1 MRTPRSPA
9 LLPGAGVLAADL
21 FATLGHIAPRNLPAL
36 ALIVL
41 AAVAIASVIFAI
53 MEMDTPFT
61 GLITV
66 SIAPMRDALAHLSE
80 QGGCAAWG
88 LTKLRAEATG
98 AGFSNAGISRPS
110 CGGGPTIV
118 ANGTGAGSRS
128 HRG

>member
-1 MRTPRSPA
+1 
-9 LLPGAGVLAADL
+9 
-21 FATLGHIAPRNLPAL
+21 
-36 ALIVL
+36 
-41 AAVAIASVIFAI
+41 VAIASVIFAV

-66 SIAPMRDALAHLSE
+66 SNAPMRDELAHMSE
-80 QGGCAAWG
+80 GGCAAWA
-88 LTKLRAEATG
+88 LTKLRAKATG
-98 AGFSNAGISRPS
+98 AGFSNAGISGPS